1 MSDGEDVPG
10 WAVDLMRAFGRV
22 DSRLARLEGGLALA
36 AFLVG
41 ILVALVAAHVIQ
53 LTQAAAS

>member
-22 DSRLARLEGGLALA
+22 DARLARLEGGLVLA
-36 AFLVG
+36 GFLVG
-41 ILVALVAAHVIQ
+41 ILVTLIAAHII
-53 LTQAAAS
+53 AFAPAP